1 VKQGLTLYWG
11 TSNWTAANVFEAFMI
26 CEKFNLEKPVAHQGE
41 YNMIVRDSFEVDYA
55 RLFDKYHYGTTIYS
69 PLLGGMLTGK
79 YNEGIPENTRLDSH
93 KESIFIAMKI

>member
-41 YNMIVRDSFEVDYA
+41 YNMIVRD
-55 RLFDKYHYGTTIYS
+55 
-69 PLLGGMLTGK
+69 
-79 YNEGIPENTRLDSH
+79 
-93 KESIFIAMKI
+93 